1 MDKSKFLRSLR
12 LALSISSSTNNLQDL
27 TTSDLSLDVY
37 LTAHIYKMSGL
48 RAQEKAKGRFGTAK
62 NVVSYKRP
70 YGCAGLAFLTFV
82 FT

>member
-1 MDKSKFLRSLR
+1 
-12 LALSISSSTNNLQDL
+12 
-27 TTSDLSLDVY
+27 
-37 LTAHIYKMSGL
+37 MSGL